1 MFDAGPC
8 SRLLVL
14 PVFIDAREPRF
25 SESALLYVRP
35 VLDSCFFACFDAMYS
50 SRSCSST

>member
-1 MFDAGPC
+1 MDLVHNQERFGMFDAGPC

-35 VLDSCFFACFDAMYS
+35 VLDS
-50 SRSCSST
+50 